1 MPDAPADEP
10 EPDDPEVD
18 ELEPEE
24 LELEEA
30 EPDELPPEELEP
42 EELVLLWPLLDDEV
56 SLPPDEALVAGVG
69 DAPVRL
75 SVR

>member
-10 EPDDPEVD
+10 EPDDPEAD

-30 EPDELPPEELEP
+30 EPDELPPEELV
-42 EELVLLWPLLDDEV
+42 LVSPLLDDEA
-56 SLPPDEALVAGVG
+56 SLPPDEALVAGVD
-69 DAPVRL
+69 DAPDRL